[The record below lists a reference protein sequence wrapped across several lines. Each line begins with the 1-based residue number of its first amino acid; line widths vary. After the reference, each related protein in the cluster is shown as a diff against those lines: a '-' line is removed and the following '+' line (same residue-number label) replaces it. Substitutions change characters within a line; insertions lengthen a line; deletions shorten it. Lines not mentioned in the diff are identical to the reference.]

1 MGNNVR
7 YNAKYSVKKDTGSL
21 IYRIQ
26 DTGYRSYRI
35 KNVDAEDRMCNS
47 GYMVYDIQNTIY
59 RIQDT

>member
-1 MGNNVR
+1 
-7 YNAKYSVKKDTGSL
+7 VKKDTGSL